1 MSSEKEPRASVTRIV
16 ERNVPTVE
24 DSPTRRNVPEAV
36 VPVRVIFEFV
46 GELVTVTDKDPVP
59 PLRPNKG
66 EVKETPLV
74 VSIREM
80 PTSVGGGETTT
91 AIGRAVVAP
100 NSSVAVTVRLYV
112 PGLAVDKTLKVA

>member
-16 ERNVPTVE
+16 DRKVPTVE

-46 GELVTVTDKDPVP
+46 GELVTVTANEPVP
-59 PLRPNKG
+59 PLNPNIG
-66 EVKETPLV
+66 DVKATPRV
-74 VSIREM
+74 VSIREI

-91 AIGRAVVAP
+91 VIGSAVVAP
-100 NSSVAVTVRLYV
+100 SASVAVTVRLYV
-112 PGLAVDKTLKVA
+112 PGFAVDKTLSVA